1 MERERRDGSRFTF
14 AYQRPWKDGFREKCV
29 ATLRNS
35 SYKGETYFSPDVWK
49 AFDLAF
55 PSLSLSLSSRRSS
68 LSKGRI
74 SLSGS
79 VYISKGTDSWRCR
92 PSYLLLF
99 SEQLVS
105 SVDPTSQIDPC
116 RDIRASGNADIKMA
130 RAIEKYDSFSLSLSP
145 FHETLLF
152 STRTRKLLFI
162 ERSNNGRGIISRLL
176 LRDSSTP
183 PLNCSR
189 NSVELESFSIRVQ

>member
-1 MERERRDGSRFTF
+1 MTGHDLPLHISGRGRTGFARNVSQLCETRRI
-14 AYQRPWKDGFREKCV
+14 REK
-29 ATLRNS
+29 RIS
-35 SYKGETYFSPDVWK
+35 RPMYGK
-49 AFDLAF
+49 
-55 PSLSLSLSSRRSS
+55 PSTWPSRLSLSPSLLEDPPYPRDVSRCQGACIYRRERTVGDAAHPTCCSS
-68 LSKGRI
+68 
-74 SLSGS
+74 
-79 VYISKGTDSWRCR
+79 
-92 PSYLLLF
+92 PSNSF
-99 SEQLVS
+99 Q
-105 SVDPTSQIDPC
+105 
-116 RDIRASGNADIKMA
+116 ASIPPRKSTPAEIYERVETLDIKMA

-189 NSVELESFSIRVQ
+189 NSVELKSFSIRVQ

>member
-1 MERERRDGSRFTF
+1 MNINSTNSFSFCFHFSKRSSWPPILIATNDRRNEAEDCSRVERERRDGSRFTF

-116 RDIRASGNADIKMA
+116 RDIRASGNA
-130 RAIEKYDSFSLSLSP
+130 
-145 FHETLLF
+145 
-152 STRTRKLLFI
+152 
-162 ERSNNGRGIISRLL
+162 GRI
-176 LRDSSTP
+176 
-183 PLNCSR
+183 
-189 NSVELESFSIRVQ
+189 